1 MDLFS
6 RLLTALAPKYNA
18 SVIGESVRITRT
30 ATGNSESVFYVG
42 PGATHAIMQG
52 DNVSIFFKK
61 GGVKI
66 YTKSGG
72 FVNNTGN
79 CS

>member
-1 MDLFS
+1 MSLFS
-6 RLLTALAPKYNA
+6 SLLTALTPKYNA

-30 ATGNSESVFYVG
+30 ATGNTESLFNVG

-52 DNVSIFFKK
+52 DNVSIFYQK

-66 YTKSGG
+66 YTKTGG

-79 CS
+79 CT

>member
-1 MDLFS
+1 MSLFS
-6 RLLTALAPKYNA
+6 SLLTALTPKYNA
-18 SVIGESVRITRT
+18 SVIGENIRITRT
-30 ATGNSESVFYVG
+30 ATGNTESYINVG
-42 PGATHAIMQG
+42 RGATHAIMQG
-52 DNVSIFFKK
+52 DNVSVFYRN

-79 CS
+79 CT